1 MASTEKICAVPE
13 ALISAAVFWG
23 SGPCG
28 LCCGRVYWQMQKQ
41 GGKSMPKEQE
51 QFQGSVLA
59 VLEAVMFEN
68 WLRFYF
74 ISEKPDA
81 EPGPDGEPPLF
92 MAVPVKGME
101 RIGSLYAH
109 LLPLAEEMNGKP
121 VDFEVSRRAVCNFVL
136 EHVDG
141 KVMPRDTA
149 AMIFE
154 SATFQIQMQLFNTWV
169 QMHENQLDAA
179 FMEFGAWRALFA
191 QWRDEPGARE
201 LAEKLS
207 LALQGGQAEQPTRT
221 VQ

>member
-1 MASTEKICAVPE
+1 MPE
-13 ALISAAVFWG
+13 A
-23 SGPCG
+23 
-28 LCCGRVYWQMQKQ
+28 
-41 GGKSMPKEQE
+41 QE
-51 QFQGSVLA
+51 QFQNAVVK

-74 ISEKPDA
+74 ISEKPDVPA
-81 EPGPDGEPPLF
+81 GDDGQPALF

-101 RIGSLYAH
+101 RISELYAH
-109 LLPLAEEMNGKP
+109 LLPMAEEMNGKE
-121 VDFEVSRRAVCNFVL
+121 VNFEASRRAVCNFVL

-141 KVMPRDTA
+141 KAMARDTA

-169 QMHENQLDAA
+169 QMHEEQLDKG
-179 FMEFGAWRALFA
+179 FLEFGAWLKLFGE
-191 QWRDEPGARE
+191 WRETPGACE

-207 LALQGGQAEQPTRT
+207 LSLQGASTVSGKDT